1 MKNTNEI
8 YSSLIS
14 ALSDIETLLN
24 SKEKG
29 LSNLLQDKFF
39 GCKKDGVIGVVNFI
53 EIITKTVSWY
63 NGLTLQIAINYQP
76 RYLFGIAKDAQ
87 EVLRIDLERVKDYVF
102 LDDLKSLELLLEVA
116 D

>member
-1 MKNTNEI
+1 MENTNEI
-8 YSSLIS
+8 YNNLIS
-14 ALSDIETLLN
+14 ALSDIGTLLN

-53 EIITKTVSWY
+53 EIVAKTVSWY
-63 NGLTLQIAINYQP
+63 NGITLQIAINYQP
-76 RYLFGIAKDAQ
+76 RYLLGIARDAQ
-87 EVLRIDLERVKDYVF
+87 EVLRVDLEHINDYVF